1 MKNKLFWLFLFITY
15 STFGQHSVKGIVT
28 NTKTNHPLEFVN
40 VYFPEIEKGTI
51 TDENG
56 VFKISNLPS
65 GNFKILVSYLG
76 FQTVSRRIQ
85 SFH

>member
-15 STFGQHSVKGIVT
+15 STFGQHTVEGIVT

-65 GNFKILVSYLG
+65 GNFKILDRKSV
-76 FQTVSRRIQ
+76 V
-85 SFH
+85 